1 MENLEEAATTTILA
15 SDPESREAVTSHCD
29 GTHQIELDDEVNHV
43 VIPEISDDLETIE
56 RKKKTK
62 V

>member
-15 SDPESREAVTSHCD
+15 SDPEPREAVTSHCD
-29 GTHQIELDDEVNHV
+29 CTHQIELDDEVNHV